1 MTNLPEFLQS
11 QRTTALATLHPLP
24 ETQEQVARFIA
35 MAVEEALDGHTDLM
49 MLARRLKAGKDA
61 IEGILEGVKDAILE
75 EAEKYT
81 DKGQFAAAGALFELK
96 QRTDYDLSTCN
107 DPVLIDLENRLAARK
122 KFLKALT
129 NPVYDEAAGGV
140 EIHPPVMKVSR
151 YYTIKKY

>member
-24 ETQEQVARFIA
+24 ETQEQVARFVA

-49 MLARRLKAGKDA
+49 MLASRLKAAKDA
-61 IEGILEGVKDAILE
+61 IDGILDGVKDAILD

-81 DKGQFAAAGALFELK
+81 NKGQFNAAGATFELR
-96 QRTDYDLSTCN
+96 QRTDYDLTPCE
-107 DPVLIDLENRLAARK
+107 DPVLNDLENRVAARK
-122 KFLKALT
+122 KFLKSLP
-129 NPVYDEAAGGV
+129 NSVFDEAAGGV
-140 EIHPPVMKVSR
+140 EIHPPVIKVSR